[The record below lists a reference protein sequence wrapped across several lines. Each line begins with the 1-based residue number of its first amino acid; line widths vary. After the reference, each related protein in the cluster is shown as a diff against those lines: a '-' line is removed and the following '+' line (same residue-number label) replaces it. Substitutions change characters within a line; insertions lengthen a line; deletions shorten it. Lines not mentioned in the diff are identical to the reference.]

1 MEPFY
6 NLMCIFN
13 VAGLINARAKK
24 DIIGHLPPEVA
35 CIILRYVFVIYYI
48 STLIIP
54 YTQWD
59 ISRFMS
65 IIFRKLDVESL
76 INCMKV
82 DNYWR
87 ELCKSDPLLRSKI
100 LSYIKSNKRY
110 SSRKE
115 NMPVRIRGLNKIAN
129 YLNCFSAPRP
139 NQGNYQFIS
148 NLTY

>member
-1 MEPFY
+1 
-6 NLMCIFN
+6 
-13 VAGLINARAKK
+13 
-24 DIIGHLPPEVA
+24 
-35 CIILRYVFVIYYI
+35 
-48 STLIIP
+48 
-54 YTQWD
+54 
-59 ISRFMS
+59 MS

-100 LSYIKSNKRY
+100 LTYIKAKKRY
-110 SSRKE
+110 SNRKE

-139 NQGNYQFIS
+139 DQGNYQFIS
-148 NLTY
+148 NRTYLFFLQASN